1 MSDIVG
7 KKQFANLIGVSPSRV
22 TQFIAEKKLYGDALV
37 GEGFHARIRVSVAC
51 EQLKRGLDPRWSGR
65 VRLDV
70 PDMASESS
78 AMAPPDRVEELIKQ
92 ERLAALQLA
101 NERARESAALR
112 AGTFILT
119 ADSKREM
126 GRLGAKLLAMF
137 DAAMAE
143 FSTGIAAKSNLSARD
158 AQHLLRTMFRKIRER
173 ASQVEAQAASALPL
187 LIEEAEP
194 AGDAVVDDAGG
205 GDQAATDGHADE
217 IAAQAAGRI

>member
-1 MSDIVG
+1 MNDIVG

-22 TQFIAEKKLYGDALV
+22 TQFLAQKKLYGDALV
-37 GEGFHARIRVSVAC
+37 GEGHHARIRVSVAC

-65 VRLDV
+65 VRLDI
-70 PDMASESS
+70 PDMGAESS
-78 AMAPPDRVEELIKQ
+78 ATAPPDRVEESIKQ

-101 NERARESAALR
+101 NERARENAALR

-126 GRLGAKLLAMF
+126 GRLGAKLMAMF

-158 AQHLLRTMFRKIRER
+158 AQHLLRTMFRQIRER

-187 LIEEAEP
+187 LIEEAES
-194 AGDAVVDDAGG
+194 AGDAVDDAGE

-217 IAAQAAGRI
+217 IAAQAAGGI